1 MSDCVEI
8 VYELSF
14 LINSTASETFVHT
27 SGAVRSVDWIL
38 GWGAGLAVIGWI
50 RDIGQNVLQSSFQT
64 GSSCSPGYFHIF
76 FIICRIPR
84 IGLY

>member
-50 RDIGQNVLQSSFQT
+50 RDIGQNVLQSCFRHEAVAV
-64 GSSCSPGYFHIF
+64 PIYFHIF